1 MSNKCSFGDV
11 TIKPDGINELDP
23 CVYEDVEMY
32 SNVTVIISRCKK
44 CGHVEVSWMRQE
56 NTEEIVL

>member
-11 TIKPDGINELDP
+11 TVKPDGVNKLDP
-23 CVYEDVEMY
+23 CIYEDIEIY

-56 NTEEIVL
+56 NTEEIEV